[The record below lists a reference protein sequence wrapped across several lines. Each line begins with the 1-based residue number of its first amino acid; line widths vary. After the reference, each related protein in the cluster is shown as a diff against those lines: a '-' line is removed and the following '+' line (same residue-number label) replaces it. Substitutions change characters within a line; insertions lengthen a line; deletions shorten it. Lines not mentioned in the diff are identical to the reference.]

1 MGQGHITG
9 ACGEVRGIKG
19 LNSHFEIALYV
30 DTFDEVDTEFR
41 DVVNKGATS
50 VLEPTTEPWGG
61 SAPAILQ
68 TRKEILLISGRS
80 ADPFER

>member
-1 MGQGHITG
+1 M
-9 ACGEVRGIKG
+9 
-19 LNSHFEIALYV
+19 

-80 ADPFER
+80 ADRLSDKALSYYLHKAELCCVISPYPFQNVRK